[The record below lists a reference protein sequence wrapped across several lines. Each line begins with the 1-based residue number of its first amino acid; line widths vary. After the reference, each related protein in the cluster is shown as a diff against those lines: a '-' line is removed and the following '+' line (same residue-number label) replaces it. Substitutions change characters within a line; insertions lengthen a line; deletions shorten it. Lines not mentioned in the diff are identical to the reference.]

1 MNEQIFIILA
11 EETEK
16 GVLFDIGATLPLVA
30 IQFLILM
37 FILNILLYNP
47 LLTLVNERNEY
58 VLDNLNK
65 ASEMTLEAKEL
76 NIKYESELI
85 ITKKEA
91 KLEIT
96 ELQKLQQEKFNNE
109 LKISQKNLIS
119 DTILTFHFKDELNA
133 IKSIY
138 SKQNQRL
145 KYSNSITKEV
155 LTKNILTYNF
165 KELLNEFGLD
175 SQFDLVQNKI
185 KPFLNWWVFFSIY
198 RNS

>member
-1 MNEQIFIILA
+1 MNEQIFILLA

-30 IQFLILM
+30 IQFLMLM

-65 ASEMTLEAKEL
+65 ASEMTLAAKEL

-96 ELQKLQQEKFNNE
+96 ELQKIQQEKFNNE
-109 LKISQKNLIS
+109 LKTSQKNIENLIQTVLES
-119 DTILTFHFKDELNA
+119 FNNKKFITLNNLENEIKILSNQMLNKLL
-133 IKSIY
+133 IK
-138 SKQNQRL
+138 
-145 KYSNSITKEV
+145 
-155 LTKNILTYNF
+155 
-165 KELLNEFGLD
+165 
-175 SQFDLVQNKI
+175 
-185 KPFLNWWVFFSIY
+185 
-198 RNS
+198 

>member
-1 MNEQIFIILA
+1 MNEEIFIVV
-11 EETEK
+11 TTNTK
-16 GVLFDIGATLPLVA
+16 GGLFDIGATLPLVA

-65 ASEMTLEAKEL
+65 ASEMTLAAKEL

-109 LKISQKNLIS
+109 LKISQKNIESLIQIVLES
-119 DTILTFHFKDELNA
+119 FTKKKFITLNNLENEIKILSNQMLNKLL
-133 IKSIY
+133 IK
-138 SKQNQRL
+138 
-145 KYSNSITKEV
+145 
-155 LTKNILTYNF
+155 
-165 KELLNEFGLD
+165 
-175 SQFDLVQNKI
+175 
-185 KPFLNWWVFFSIY
+185 
-198 RNS
+198 

>member
-1 MNEQIFIILA
+1 MNEQIFILLA

-65 ASEMTLEAKEL
+65 ASEMTLAAKEL

-109 LKISQKNLIS
+109 LKTSQKNIESLIQTVLES
-119 DTILTFHFKDELNA
+119 FNKKKFITLNNLENEIKIL
-133 IKSIY
+133 S
-138 SKQNQRL
+138 NQM
-145 KYSNSITKEV
+145 
-155 LTKNILTYNF
+155 
-165 KELLNEFGLD
+165 
-175 SQFDLVQNKI
+175 Q
-185 KPFLNWWVFFSIY
+185 
-198 RNS
+198 

>member
-1 MNEQIFIILA
+1 MNEQIFILLA

-30 IQFLILM
+30 IQFLMLM

-65 ASEMTLEAKEL
+65 ASEMTLAAKEL
-76 NIKYESELI
+76 NIKYESELV

-96 ELQKLQQEKFNNE
+96 ELQKIQQEKFNNE
-109 LKISQKNLIS
+109 LKLSQKHIETLIQTVLESFTNKKSTTLNNLENEIK
-119 DTILTFHFKDELNA
+119 ILSNQMLN
-133 IKSIY
+133 K
-138 SKQNQRL
+138 L
-145 KYSNSITKEV
+145 
-155 LTKNILTYNF
+155 LTK
-165 KELLNEFGLD
+165 
-175 SQFDLVQNKI
+175 
-185 KPFLNWWVFFSIY
+185 
-198 RNS
+198 

>member
-1 MNEQIFIILA
+1 MNEQIFILLA

-65 ASEMTLEAKEL
+65 ASEMTLAAKEL

-96 ELQKLQQEKFNNE
+96 ELQNLQQEKVNNE
-109 LKISQKNLIS
+109 LKISQKNIESLIQIVLES
-119 DTILTFHFKDELNA
+119 FTKKKFITLNNLENEIKILSNQMLNKLL
-133 IKSIY
+133 IK
-138 SKQNQRL
+138 
-145 KYSNSITKEV
+145 
-155 LTKNILTYNF
+155 
-165 KELLNEFGLD
+165 
-175 SQFDLVQNKI
+175 
-185 KPFLNWWVFFSIY
+185 
-198 RNS
+198 

>member
-1 MNEQIFIILA
+1 MNEQIFILLA
-11 EETEK
+11 EETQK

-47 LLTLVNERNEY
+47 LLTLINERNEY

-65 ASEMTLEAKEL
+65 ASEMTLAAKEL

-96 ELQKLQQEKFNNE
+96 ELQKLQQEKFNTE
-109 LKISQKNLIS
+109 LKISQKNIESLIQ
-119 DTILTFHFKDELNA
+119 TVLENFNNKKFITLNNLENEIKILSNQMLNKLL
-133 IKSIY
+133 IK
-138 SKQNQRL
+138 
-145 KYSNSITKEV
+145 
-155 LTKNILTYNF
+155 
-165 KELLNEFGLD
+165 
-175 SQFDLVQNKI
+175 
-185 KPFLNWWVFFSIY
+185 
-198 RNS
+198 

>member
-1 MNEQIFIILA
+1 MNEQIFILLA

-30 IQFLILM
+30 IQFLMLM

-65 ASEMTLEAKEL
+65 ASEMTLAAKEL

-109 LKISQKNLIS
+109 LKTSQKNIESLIQTVLES
-119 DTILTFHFKDELNA
+119 FNKKKFITLNNLENEIKILSNQMLNKLL
-133 IKSIY
+133 IK
-138 SKQNQRL
+138 
-145 KYSNSITKEV
+145 
-155 LTKNILTYNF
+155 
-165 KELLNEFGLD
+165 
-175 SQFDLVQNKI
+175 
-185 KPFLNWWVFFSIY
+185 
-198 RNS
+198 

>member
-1 MNEQIFIILA
+1 MNEQIFILLA

-30 IQFLILM
+30 IQFLMLM

-65 ASEMTLEAKEL
+65 AAEMTLAAKEL

-96 ELQKLQQEKFNNE
+96 ELQKIQQEKFNNE
-109 LKISQKNLIS
+109 LKISQKGIESLIQTVLESFNNKKFITLNNLENEIK
-119 DTILTFHFKDELNA
+119 ILSNQMLNKLL
-133 IKSIY
+133 IK
-138 SKQNQRL
+138 
-145 KYSNSITKEV
+145 
-155 LTKNILTYNF
+155 
-165 KELLNEFGLD
+165 
-175 SQFDLVQNKI
+175 
-185 KPFLNWWVFFSIY
+185 
-198 RNS
+198 

>member
-1 MNEQIFIILA
+1 MNEQIFILLA

-30 IQFLILM
+30 IQFLMLM
-37 FILNILLYNP
+37 FVLNILLYNP

-65 ASEMTLEAKEL
+65 ASEMTLAAKEL

-96 ELQKLQQEKFNNE
+96 ELQKLQQEKFNTE
-109 LKISQKNLIS
+109 LKISQKNIESLIQ
-119 DTILTFHFKDELNA
+119 TVLENFNNKKFITLNNLENEIKILSNQMLNKLL
-133 IKSIY
+133 IK
-138 SKQNQRL
+138 
-145 KYSNSITKEV
+145 
-155 LTKNILTYNF
+155 
-165 KELLNEFGLD
+165 
-175 SQFDLVQNKI
+175 
-185 KPFLNWWVFFSIY
+185 
-198 RNS
+198 

>member
-1 MNEQIFIILA
+1 MNEQIFILLA

-30 IQFLILM
+30 IQFLMLM

-65 ASEMTLEAKEL
+65 ASEMTLAAKEL

-96 ELQKLQQEKFNNE
+96 ELQKLQQEKFNTE
-109 LKISQKNLIS
+109 LKISQKNIESLIQTVLES
-119 DTILTFHFKDELNA
+119 FNNKKFITLNNLENEIKILSNQMLNKLL
-133 IKSIY
+133 IK
-138 SKQNQRL
+138 
-145 KYSNSITKEV
+145 
-155 LTKNILTYNF
+155 
-165 KELLNEFGLD
+165 
-175 SQFDLVQNKI
+175 
-185 KPFLNWWVFFSIY
+185 
-198 RNS
+198 